1 MLGFEKWRNK
11 CDYRVRYDGRVYQ
24 CLLAGFGS
32 KVRFAFARVSTYCR
46 EVLRVAMHG
55 YGGERKYYVYVL

>member
-1 MLGFEKWRNK
+1 MLDRNI
-11 CDYRVRYDGRVYQ
+11 CVFALTFWMHSQ
-24 CLLAGFGS
+24 CLLASFGS

-55 YGGERKYYVYVL
+55 YGGERKYYVSVL